1 MKSSADACLP
11 ESVVVPKYV
20 FQQET
25 FYQPVAIC
33 YDESRKDKI
42 SVVYHCCPTSW
53 LLAALTHSCLIDR
66 FLEGQRAY
74 YSPCQIPS
82 RRCESVR
89 YSIVK
94 WWLNLLLCFEL
105 NFLLPWCVH
114 SISEQTNA
122 RKLVLGS
129 ILKLSESTRCGD
141 ILLITLNWSLVPC
154 NSALVLHNYTF
165 QQTSSSPSISLI
177 DQCDCNDGWTERRDA
192 CLWFSSADS
201 TFALVMYDWKK
212 EWVDSTKLEPCVTER
227 ASSIWLRHGCM
238 MPDHKIRF
246 QRLKCGINE
255 SREFPPSWPFLTY
268 C

>member
-94 WWLNLLLCFEL
+94 WWLNLAVVFWTH
-105 NFLLPWCVH
+105 LPPAVMH
-114 SISEQTNA
+114 SQYLRTNA
-122 RKLVLGS
+122 RKIVLGS
-129 ILKLSESTRCGD
+129 IRKLSESIRCGD
-141 ILLITLNWSLVPC
+141 IPLITLNWTLVHC

-165 QQTSSSPSISLI
+165 QQTSSSPSISLK
-177 DQCDCNDGWTERRDA
+177 DQCDCNDGWTDRVELHVCDSLQRTLHL
-192 CLWFSSADS
+192 LWWGTAGKRS
-201 TFALVMYDWKK
+201 
-212 EWVDSTKLEPCVTER
+212 E
-227 ASSIWLRHGCM
+227 
-238 MPDHKIRF
+238 
-246 QRLKCGINE
+246 
-255 SREFPPSWPFLTY
+255 LT
-268 C
+268 

>member
-25 FYQPVAIC
+25 TFYQPDAIC
-33 YDESRKDKI
+33 YDESCKDKI

-53 LLAALTHSCLIDR
+53 LLAALTRSCLIDR
-66 FLEGQRAY
+66 FLEGQGAY

-94 WWLNLLLCFEL
+94 WWLNLAVVFWTR
-105 NFLLPWCVH
+105 LPPAVMRSQHLRTNKCEE
-114 SISEQTNA
+114 ISSREYQEA
-122 RKLVLGS
+122 LRKHKMWRYPS
-129 ILKLSESTRCGD
+129 
-141 ILLITLNWSLVPC
+141 ITLNWTLVHC

-177 DQCDCNDGWTERRDA
+177 DQCDCDDGWTDRAELHVCDSLQRTLLL
-192 CLWFSSADS
+192 LWWCTAGKRSELTQKSC
-201 TFALVMYDWKK
+201 K
-212 EWVDSTKLEPCVTER
+212 EL
-227 ASSIWLRHGCM
+227 
-238 MPDHKIRF
+238 
-246 QRLKCGINE
+246 
-255 SREFPPSWPFLTY
+255 PPSGLGTAAWCQITK
-268 C
+268 